1 MIRKMAVLA
10 LIFLLLLGGCSQ
22 PEPAAQ
28 VNGEDITMDELE
40 EQVAMLKAS
49 IEASGLSLSMEEN
62 EEYLELL
69 RGEAL
74 KMMVRERI
82 LMQDLKK
89 NDITLDEE
97 AAQEYVGML
106 KELYGEE
113 TYNSILASN
122 GTDEKQFIRDF
133 AYNQALQKLYTQVTT
148 EVTVSD
154 GEVRN
159 LFDADPDSYVQGSAS
174 HILLKVDW
182 TTASDEEKNEKLALA
197 RELIGRLD
205 QGEDFAELAKTYSED
220 GSAENGGRMDTMF
233 SMLNSPFVDSFTV
246 GALSLKQGE
255 HSPEPVESEF
265 GYHIIRLDQR
275 VEDFESLKENVRQAA
290 LTSARDTAFQEYV
303 EQLETASEVRY
314 FVGPEAE

>member
-1 MIRKMAVLA
+1 MAVLA

-28 VNGEDITMDELE
+28 VNGEDITMEELE

-197 RELIGRLD
+197 RELIGRLRRTLPWLKLLVALCPLLGLLGTVTGMIAVFD
-205 QGEDFAELAKTYSED
+205 SLAMTETSQARAMAD
-220 GSAENGGRMDTMF
+220 GVARATLPTLTGMAVAVVGLMF
-233 SMLNSPFVDSFTV
+233 TSRLE
-246 GALSLKQGE
+246 Q
-255 HSPEPVESEF
+255 
-265 GYHIIRLDQR
+265 IIRREDQR
-275 VEDFESLKENVRQAA
+275 LHDRLARAVEDPDA
-290 LTSARDTAFQEYV
+290 
-303 EQLETASEVRY
+303 
-314 FVGPEAE
+314 